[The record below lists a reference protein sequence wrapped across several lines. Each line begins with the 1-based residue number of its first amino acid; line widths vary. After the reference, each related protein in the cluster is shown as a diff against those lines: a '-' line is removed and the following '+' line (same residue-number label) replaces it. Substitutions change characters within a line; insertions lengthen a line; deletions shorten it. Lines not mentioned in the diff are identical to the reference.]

1 MIHNVFRRSETS
13 GGDAISAGGFGCV
26 FKPPLKCEN
35 PLKSQKYNSNGVS
48 KLMYT
53 EDAISELD
61 KMDKINVI
69 IKNIFYYMITTY
81 AIHHH

>member
-1 MIHNVFRRSETS
+1 MILIAPNMWWMPFRKLLW
-13 GGDAISAGGFGCV
+13 

-35 PLKSQKYNSNGVS
+35 PLKFKLNYAS

-53 EDAISELD
+53 EDAISELN

-69 IKNIFYYMITTY
+69 IKYS
-81 AIHHH
+81 